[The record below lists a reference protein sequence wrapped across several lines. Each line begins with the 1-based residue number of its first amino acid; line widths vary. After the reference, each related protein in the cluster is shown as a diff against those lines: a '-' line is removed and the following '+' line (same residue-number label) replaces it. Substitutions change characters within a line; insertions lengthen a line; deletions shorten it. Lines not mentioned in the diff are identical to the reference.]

1 MTDRKYNYCKS
12 QWYMTDRKFSGM
24 SSEFPTVLF
33 DQTRMTS
40 RIFGI
45 VVVIDVRHVWH
56 QIASCHCWQQNWANT
71 QTPGNPAHCP
81 QKMGKHPDTWEPH
94 CTVAKNICLKN
105 RGWQRMERMQRYT
118 ILNCTVYN
126 MSGTKNDK
134 CCSVRSSFVTGTIC
148 YEEIQNI
155 QFTDYRGVFGR
166 KPNDWIYGQAVH
178 SRKGRRKQELLYSIR
193 W

>member
-1 MTDRKYNYCKS
+1 
-12 QWYMTDRKFSGM
+12 MTDRKFSGM

-81 QKMGKHPDTWEPH
+81 QKMGKYPDTWELH
-94 CTVAKNICLKN
+94 CRQKYSLKKPRLAKN
-105 RGWQRMERMQRYT
+105 GADA
-118 ILNCTVYN
+118 TVYYTQLYS

-166 KPNDWIYGQAVH
+166 KPND
-178 SRKGRRKQELLYSIR
+178 
-193 W
+193 